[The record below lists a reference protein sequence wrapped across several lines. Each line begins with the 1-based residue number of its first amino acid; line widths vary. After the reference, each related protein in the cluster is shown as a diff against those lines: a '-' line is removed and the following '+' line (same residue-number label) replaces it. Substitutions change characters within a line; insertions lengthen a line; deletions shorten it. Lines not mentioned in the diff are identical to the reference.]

1 MINFLLLLL
10 LSFSISEFENSFLN
24 KDLENLQNYFARDK
38 KVYMEFTFP
47 VKVYGF
53 FSKSQILALFRE
65 IFKRF
70 ENEEFKVVEKMEGAN
85 SLILKVEWKTQDKL
99 TNEVKNTIIF
109 MRLNFEDDKW
119 YIAEIK
125 GT

>member
-1 MINFLLLLL
+1 MINFLLLLFI
-10 LSFSISEFENSFLN
+10 SFSISEFENNFLN
-24 KDLENLQNYFARDK
+24 EDLDNLQNYFASDK

-70 ENEEFKVVEKMEGAN
+70 ENEEFRVVEKMEGVN
-85 SLILKVEWKTQDKL
+85 SLILKVEWRIRDKL
-99 TNEVKNTIIF
+99 TDEVKNTVIF
-109 MRLNFEDDKW
+109 MRLHFEDNKW